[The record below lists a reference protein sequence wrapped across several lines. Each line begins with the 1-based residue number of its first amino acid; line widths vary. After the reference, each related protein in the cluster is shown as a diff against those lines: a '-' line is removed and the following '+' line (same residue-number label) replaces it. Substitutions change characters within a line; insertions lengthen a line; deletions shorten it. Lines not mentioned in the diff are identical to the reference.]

1 VARARKSV
9 LEAVRR
15 SLRFFL
21 RAIVRVFG
29 TNRERPVILGKIGP
43 MIWKGYILLMSFSV
57 HRSKPYLENRII

>member
-1 VARARKSV
+1 
-9 LEAVRR
+9 
-15 SLRFFL
+15 LRFFL

-29 TNRERPVILGKIGP
+29 TNLERPVILEKIGP